1 MTIFIIILLLVLG
14 VVLILLEF
22 FVLPGITVAGVA
34 GVVMILGGIY
44 LSYHHYDSTIGHLTV
59 FGSVIFSLFALW
71 LALKSGT
78 WNRIMLKTEVDSK
91 VEKLDENMISIGDE
105 GICLSRL
112 APMGQVRIKNHIIEA
127 KSTGVYID
135 EKTPIE
141 VIKIVDKVIVVK
153 PKIN

>member
-1 MTIFIIILLLVLG
+1 MTILIIILLLVLG
-14 VVLILLEF
+14 VILILLEF
-22 FVLPGITVAGVA
+22 FVLPGITVAGIA

-44 LSYHHYDSTIGHLTV
+44 LSYHHFGSTIGHLTV
-59 FGSVIFSLFALW
+59 LGSVIFSLFALW

-78 WNRIMLKTEVDSK
+78 WNRIMLKTEIDSK
-91 VEKLDENMISIGDE
+91 VEKLEENMVAIGDE

-112 APMGQVRIKNHIIEA
+112 APMGQVRINNKIIEA

-135 EKTPIE
+135 EKTPVE

-153 PKIN
+153 PIK

>member
-22 FVLPGITVAGVA
+22 FVLPGITVAGIA
-34 GVVMILGGIY
+34 GVVMMLGGIY
-44 LSYHHYDSTIGHLTV
+44 LSYHHYGSTTGHLTV
-59 FGSVIFSLFALW
+59 LGSVLFSLFALW

-78 WNRIMLKTEVDSK
+78 WNRIMLKTEIDSK
-91 VEKLDENMISIGDE
+91 VEKLEEDLVQIGDH

-112 APMGQVRIKNHIIEA
+112 APMGQIRINNHIVEA
-127 KSTGVYID
+127 KSTGAYVD
-135 EKTPIE
+135 EQTEVE

-153 PKIN
+153 PIK

>member
-22 FVLPGITVAGVA
+22 LFFRITVAGIA
-34 GVVMILGGIY
+34 GVVMMLGGIY
-44 LSYHHYDSTIGHLTV
+44 LSYHHYGSTTGHLTV
-59 FGSVIFSLFALW
+59 LGSVLFSLFALW

-78 WNRIMLKTEVDSK
+78 WNRIMLKTEIDSK
-91 VEKLDENMISIGDE
+91 VEKLEEDLVQIGDH

-112 APMGQVRIKNHIIEA
+112 APMGQIRINNHIVEA
-127 KSTGVYID
+127 KSTGAYVD
-135 EKTPIE
+135 EQTEVE

-153 PKIN
+153 PIK

>member
-34 GVVMILGGIY
+34 GVVMMLGGVY
-44 LSYHHYDSTIGHLTV
+44 LSYHHFGSTVGHLTV
-59 FGSVIFSLFALW
+59 LGSVVFSLFALW

-78 WNRIMLKTEVDSK
+78 WNRIMLKTEIDSK
-91 VEKLDENMISIGDE
+91 VEKLEENVVAIGDE
-105 GICLSRL
+105 GVCLSRL
-112 APMGQVRIKNHIIEA
+112 APMGQVRIKNQIIEA

-135 EKTPIE
+135 EKTPVE
-141 VIKIVDKVIVVK
+141 VIRIVDKIIVVK

>member
-44 LSYHHYDSTIGHLTV
+44 LSYHHYGSTTGHLTV
-59 FGSVIFSLFALW
+59 LGSVIFSVLSLW
-71 LALKSGT
+71 IALKSGT
-78 WNRIMLKTEVDSK
+78 WNRIMLKTEIDSK
-91 VEKLDENMISIGDE
+91 VDKLEDDMIAIGDE

-127 KSTGVYID
+127 K
-135 EKTPIE
+135 
-141 VIKIVDKVIVVK
+141 
-153 PKIN
+153 